1 MTAKQH
7 HTNSKTRIGAEIRRA
22 REAAG
27 MTQKTLAPLVGIKQ
41 PYLSAI
47 ELGKHLPG
55 TELLE
60 KLAGAMD
67 LELVIGRDTVAFVK
81 PAE

>member
-27 MTQKTLAPLVGIKQ
+27 MTQAILAGLVGIKQ

-55 TELLE
+55 TELL
-60 KLAGAMD
+60 KRLAAALD
-67 LELVIGRDTVAFVK
+67 SKLVIGRDMVAFVK
-81 PAE
+81 LAK